1 MSYYL
6 FSKIKNFIKDK
17 ERKSL
22 EKEITQIFNENIET
36 FEMKCKNGENDSYL
50 FSLIRQDSIQNFI
63 IYVNKTNLSLDST
76 IKPDYSESNKFSID
90 NQPSLI

>member
-50 FSLIRQDSIQNFI
+50 CSLIRQDSIQNFI
-63 IYVNKTNLSLDST
+63 IYVNKTNL
-76 IKPDYSESNKFSID
+76 
-90 NQPSLI
+90 